1 MNKNLVCT
9 ALAAAALCTSFGAS
23 AQDYQRDHR
32 NADGTFVQ
40 DRDHNFMPPEQQN
53 GAQPDAR
60 AYVQPDARAYQSQ
73 RDQRD
78 QRAYQWQRDHRDQR
92 AYESDRDHRDGRND
106 RWDREHRDQRAMGAY
121 GDHHWRRG
129 DRLPDEYRRR
139 EYVVNDWDRYHLQAP
154 PRGYQWMNVDGNYML
169 VAIASGLIANL
180 VLGAR

>member
-9 ALAAAALCTSFGAS
+9 ALAAAALGTSFGAF

-60 AYVQPDARAYQSQ
+60 AYTPPDARAYQWQ

-78 QRAYQWQRDHRDQR
+78 QRSYEWDRDHRNAQ
-92 AYESDRDHRDGRND
+92 AYGWDRDHRDD
-106 RWDREHRDQRAMGAY
+106 RWDRERRDERAMGGY
-121 GDHHWRRG
+121 GYHHWRRG

-139 EYVVNDWDRYHLQAP
+139 EYVVNDWDRYNLQAP

-169 VAIASGLIANL
+169 VAIASGLIADL
-180 VLGAR
+180 VLNAR